1 MIIGGKKDLYKFIAK
16 VQSVTLLK
24 VTGIGLK
31 GEGGFALRDIDFSQR
46 KLERIAIA
54 GETGSGKS
62 SLLKAIA
69 GLAQPD
75 TGDIIFQNEKVIGP
89 ADKLVPGHEKI
100 IYLSQH
106 FELPKFLRVEQVL
119 SYANTLTTDRASTL
133 YDVCRISHLLER
145 KTDQLSGGERQ
156 RIAIARLLSTNPDL
170 LLLDEPF
177 AHLDMEN
184 KSTMKSI
191 LWDISRKLKITCMLV
206 SHDPLDTLSWAD
218 RIMVMKD
225 GGIVQMGS
233 PESIYTNPANEY
245 VAGLFGK
252 YNLIDVSKSKAIA
265 TQLGAKASG
274 QALFFRPENVKI
286 GPAKRNNSV
295 KGVVEDV
302 HFFGS
307 YLELEVSISTIRVI
321 VKTNTLG
328 HDVGDKVYLSIPK
341 KSIWYL

>member
-1 MIIGGKKDLYKFIAK
+1 
-16 VQSVTLLK
+16 VTLLK
-24 VTGIGLK
+24 VSEINLK
-31 GEGGFALRDIDFSQR
+31 GEGDFALKNIDFSQR

-62 SLLKAIA
+62 SVLKAIA

-75 TGDIIFQNEKVIGP
+75 SGEVIFQNMRVIGP
-89 ADKLVPGHEKI
+89 ADKLVPGHDKI

-119 SYANTLTTDRASTL
+119 SYANTLTVERAKTL

-191 LWDISRKLKITCMLV
+191 LWDISRKLKITCILV

-218 RIMVMKD
+218 KIIVMRD
-225 GGIVQMGS
+225 GAIVQMGT
-233 PESIYTNPANEY
+233 PENIYMQPTNEY

-252 YNLIDVSKSKAIA
+252 YNLISSKQAKVISKQMGI
-265 TQLGAKASG
+265 KSG
-274 QALFFRPENVKI
+274 DQSLFFRPENVKV
-286 GPAKRNNSV
+286 GSTKRNNSI
-295 KGVVEDV
+295 KGVVESI

-307 YLELEVSISTIRVI
+307 YMELEISFSSVI
-321 VKTNTLG
+321 IVAKTNALNF
-328 HDVGDKVYLSIPK
+328 DIGDKVYLSVPK
-341 KSIWYL
+341 KSIWCM

>member
-1 MIIGGKKDLYKFIAK
+1 
-16 VQSVTLLK
+16 
-24 VTGIGLK
+24 
-31 GEGGFALRDIDFSQR
+31 
-46 KLERIAIA
+46 
-54 GETGSGKS
+54 
-62 SLLKAIA
+62 
-69 GLAQPD
+69 
-75 TGDIIFQNEKVIGP
+75 
-89 ADKLVPGHEKI
+89 
-100 IYLSQH
+100 
-106 FELPKFLRVEQVL
+106 
-119 SYANTLTTDRASTL
+119 
-133 YDVCRISHLLER
+133 
-145 KTDQLSGGERQ
+145 
-156 RIAIARLLSTNPDL
+156 
-170 LLLDEPF
+170 
-177 AHLDMEN
+177 
-184 KSTMKSI
+184 
-191 LWDISRKLKITCMLV
+191 MLV